1 MRHGIRYKLTTLTR
15 NILIDIIV
23 ETGNSMRERERERER
38 ETDRQTDRQTDRERE
53 REREMPPTSLTGT

>member
-1 MRHGIRYKLTTLTR
+1 LTTLTR

-38 ETDRQTDRQTDRERE
+38 DRQTDRQTDRQRDRE